1 MEGKMKCATYYGI
14 KNVKME
20 ERDIPKIG
28 SKDVLVKVLRAGI
41 CGSDTG
47 AYLHGGE
54 PYGIF
59 KGQEFGHEWLEE
71 LLKKVLMSQIVFN

>member
-1 MEGKMKCATYYGI
+1 MEGKMKCAIYYGI

-47 AYLHGGE
+47 AYLHGE
-54 PYGIF
+54 NLMVF
-59 KGQEFGHEWLEE
+59 LKDKNLDMKWLEE